1 MIAALKIYRRE
12 RREREGGSDFA
23 NVEKAGWIVLVGYFG
38 EHWCGADCGAGRRRR
53 KWKST
58 REMKKKSNTDRVFVK
73 KMFHL
78 PEAPTVQWRSKRY

>member
-1 MIAALKIYRRE
+1 MSKKR
-12 RREREGGSDFA
+12 
-23 NVEKAGWIVLVGYFG
+23 AGFCSFG
-38 EHWCGADCGAGRRRR
+38 EHCAEGSRRERRR

-58 REMKKKSNTDRVFVK
+58 REMKKKSNTNRVFVK